1 MKLRKTLLITLGC
14 ALTTALTSLS
24 ASATEGTLTGQVGVE
39 VTIKEGCT
47 VANGSSSSGTN
58 SWGTLNFGTYADL
71 TSIINGSVLGS
82 DGKDAVTVTCTAGLS
97 PTLTLDGGL
106 NESGNVRNMVNT
118 TTTSGT
124 TTSSDIAYH
133 LYSDASY
140 DTEIKPG
147 TSISLTASGDAQ
159 SIPIYGRILPTGQ
172 SSTAPASGTY
182 TDTVTATLAW

>member
-14 ALTTALTSLS
+14 ALTTVLTSLS

-82 DGKDAVTVTCTAGLS
+82 DGKDAVTVTCTEGLS

-118 TTTSGT
+118 TTSGT

-140 DTEIKPG
+140 DTEIEPG
-147 TSISLTASGDAQ
+147 TAISLTASGDAQ

>member
-1 MKLRKTLLITLGC
+1 MKLRKTLLITLGV
-14 ALTTALTSLS
+14 ALTTAFTSLS
-24 ASATEGTLTGQVGVE
+24 ASAAEGTLTGQVGVQ

-58 SWGTLNFGTYADL
+58 RWGTLNFGTYADL

-82 DGKDAVTVTCTAGLS
+82 DGKDAVTVTCTSGLS

-140 DTEIKPG
+140 DTEIEPG
-147 TSISLTASGDAQ
+147 TAISLTASGDAQ

-172 SSTAPASGTY
+172 TSTAPTSGTY

>member
-82 DGKDAVTVTCTAGLS
+82 GGKDAVTVTCTAGLS

>member
-1 MKLRKTLLITLGC
+1 MKLRKALLITLGC

-24 ASATEGTLTGQVGVE
+24 ASAAEGTLTGQVGVA

-71 TSIINGSVLGS
+71 TSAINGSVLGS
-82 DGKDAVTVTCTAGLS
+82 DGTDAVTVTCTDGLS

-106 NESGNVRNMVNT
+106 NESDSVRNMVATTTSST
-118 TTTSGT
+118 TTTT
-124 TTSSDIAYH
+124 SDIAYH

-140 DTEIKPG
+140 GTEIKPG
-147 TSISLTASGDAQ
+147 DSISLTANGDAQ
-159 SIPIYGRILPTGQ
+159 SIPIYGRILPGDQT
-172 SSTAPASGTY
+172 STAPASGTY